1 MTMKQSILQR
11 TLILVLLLITALAL
25 VGCQGTPSEKP
36 PIRVNPNMDET
47 PRYNPQAEGPFFK
60 DDKAMRAPVEGTV
73 ARGQLHEDKVYWEG
87 VGPDGKPVKENPVPL
102 TAASLERG
110 RERYNIYCTPCHSQV
125 GDGKGI
131 VTQRGFQPPPPS
143 FHDDLIRN
151 YPDGHI
157 FQVISN
163 GIRNMPAY
171 GPQIPV
177 HDRWLIVQYV
187 RALQRSEN
195 ASIKDVPE
203 QLRDRLR

>member
-1 MTMKQSILQR
+1 MMMRRAILR
-11 TLILVLLLITALAL
+11 RGVLLMLLLFGALAAL
-25 VGCQGTPSEKP
+25 GCQGTPSEKP

-47 PRYNPQAEGPFFK
+47 PRYNPQAEGPFFD
-60 DDKAMRAPVEGTV
+60 DDKAMRPPVEGTV
-73 ARGQLHEDKVYWEG
+73 ARGQLHADKVYWEG
-87 VGPDGKPVKENPVPL
+87 VGPDGEPVKENPVPL
-102 TAASLERG
+102 TKAGLERG
-110 RERYNIYCTPCHSQV
+110 RERFNIYCTPCHSQV

-131 VTQRGFQPPPPS
+131 VTQRGFVPPPS

-177 HDRWLIVQYV
+177 SDRWLIVHYV
-187 RALQRSEN
+187 RALQRSQN
-195 ASIKDVPE
+195 ARLSDVPE
-203 QLRDRLR
+203 ELRDRLR